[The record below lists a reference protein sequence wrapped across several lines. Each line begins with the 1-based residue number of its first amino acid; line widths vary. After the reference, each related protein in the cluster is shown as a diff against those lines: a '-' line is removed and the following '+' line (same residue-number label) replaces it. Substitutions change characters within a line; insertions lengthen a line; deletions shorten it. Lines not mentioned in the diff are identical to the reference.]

1 MLQNASKPLAIR
13 SLALV
18 AVCATLI
25 SFSAKIGGDSFTI
38 YLNDKLML
46 QQDVT
51 PDAGVR
57 NFSLNVNNG
66 DDVLKI
72 HYSHCGKVGSGRS
85 ISIKNDD
92 NKVLKTWNFS
102 SNTSAVMTFKV
113 RDIPAAANAGN
124 QKLFLV
130 YSSKELPEG
139 KLLASVL
146 VSNGNKAS
154 LGE

>member
-1 MLQNASKPLAIR
+1 MLQNASKSLAIR

-18 AVCATLI
+18 ALCATLF

-46 QQDVT
+46 QQYVT
-51 PDAGVR
+51 PDAGIK
-57 NFSLNVNNG
+57 NFSLNIGNS
-66 DDVLKI
+66 DDILKI

-85 ISIKNDD
+85 ISIQNDE

-113 RDIPAAANAGN
+113 
-124 QKLFLV
+124 
-130 YSSKELPEG
+130 
-139 KLLASVL
+139 
-146 VSNGNKAS
+146 
-154 LGE
+154 

>member
-1 MLQNASKPLAIR
+1 MLQNASNPLAIR

-18 AVCATLI
+18 AMCATLF

-38 YLNDKLML
+38 YLNDTLML
-46 QQDVT
+46 QQHVT
-51 PDAGVR
+51 SDAGVK
-57 NFSLNVNNG
+57 NFTLNVSNG
-66 DDVLKI
+66 EDVLKI

-85 ISIKNDD
+85 ISIQNDD

-102 SNTSAVMTFKV
+102 SNASAAMTFKV
-113 RDIPAAANAGN
+113 RDFPTVSNAGN
-124 QKLFLV
+124 QKFLLV

-139 KLLASVL
+139 KLLATVL

-154 LGE
+154 LGH